1 MTKNTWYNVTFEYFS
16 NGSSF
21 LHRADPRGKVI
32 CTGILSLIIALSQN
46 WTTVLLALLLAFLLI
61 LVAKLSWNTVSRR
74 LLVVNG
80 FNLLLCLLLPMTYT
94 NGDALSF
101 LGINLSS
108 TGFFLALLITVK
120 SNAIV
125 LLFISLLATS
135 TAAQLGHG
143 LRQLGL
149 STKLC
154 LLLLFSYRYISL
166 IQQELSRLQRA
177 ARLRC
182 FQPGTNIHTYK
193 TYGYMLGMMLVRSW
207 NRAARVQEAMALRG
221 FSGQFH
227 SLYGTEGIQKSDL
240 LLSTILILSG
250 AGLVGI
256 EVLFR

>member
-1 MTKNTWYNVTFEYFS
+1 MTFEHFS
-16 NGSSF
+16 DGTSF
-21 LHRADPRGKVI
+21 LHQADPRGKII

-46 WTTVLLALLLAFLLI
+46 RITVILALLLAFLLI
-61 LVAKLSWNTVSRR
+61 LTAKLPWNTVSRR

-80 FNLLLCLLLPMTYT
+80 FNLLLCFLLPLTYT
-94 NGDALSF
+94 GGDTFSF
-101 LGINLSS
+101 LGIELNS
-108 TGFFLALLITVK
+108 TGFFLALLITIK

-143 LRQLGL
+143 LQQLGL
-149 STKLC
+149 SSKLC

-166 IQQELSRLQRA
+166 IQEELSRLQRA
-177 ARLRC
+177 AHLRC
-182 FQPGTNIHTYK
+182 FQPGTNLHTYK

-227 SLYGTEGIQKSDL
+227 NLYGTKGMQRNDL
-240 LLSTILILSG
+240 LLIIPLLLTA
-250 AGLVGI
+250 AGLLGLEI
-256 EVLFR
+256 YSR